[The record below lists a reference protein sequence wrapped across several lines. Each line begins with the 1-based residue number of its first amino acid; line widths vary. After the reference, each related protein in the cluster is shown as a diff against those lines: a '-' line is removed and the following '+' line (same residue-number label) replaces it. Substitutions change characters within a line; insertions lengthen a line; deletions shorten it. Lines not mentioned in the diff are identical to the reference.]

1 MLKRFILNG
10 KPFILLTQNLL
21 IFILF
26 PNSVI
31 IGQCYL
37 LNTTYSPG
45 EKLYYNVYYNLGF
58 LKIKLADVKLWTDEA
73 FYKQKK
79 VLAIYNTT
87 NTLKEYEWIIK
98 VKDYYASYLD
108 PMSMRVERHIQK
120 TLVNNY
126 STNYEYRFD
135 HQNNKVY
142 ATIEN
147 SKTKKYTDTLS
158 LQPCLHDLLSAACYP
173 RNINFDRL
181 SKGAKVSLPVLLDTT
196 IRQIY
201 FKYQGIEQ
209 INTKN
214 RKNVSCIKFVPLLVE
229 TSIFKEG
236 EKMTVW
242 LSNDQ
247 NKVPLMMESE
257 LRIGK
262 ILVQLVKYEGLRY
275 LAKY

>member
-1 MLKRFILNG
+1 M
-10 KPFILLTQNLL
+10 
-21 IFILF
+21 
-26 PNSVI
+26 VI
-31 IGQCYL
+31 IISFPFHISPAQCYL
-37 LNTTYSPG
+37 PNKSYNKG
-45 EKLYYNVYYNLGF
+45 ENLHYNVYYNLGF
-58 LKIKLADVKLWTDEA
+58 LKIKLADVKIWTGETT
-73 FYKQKK
+73 YHNKK
-79 VLAIYNTT
+79 VLAVYNTT
-87 NTLKEYEWIIK
+87 KTLKEYEWIIK
-98 VKDYYASYLD
+98 VNDYYVSYLD
-108 PMSMRVERHIQK
+108 PMSMKVERHIQK

-135 HQNNKVY
+135 HQNKKVY

-147 SKTKKYTDTLS
+147 SKTKKYTDTLT
-158 LQPCLHDLLSAACYP
+158 LQPCLHDLLSASYYP
-173 RNINFDRL
+173 RNISFSRL
-181 SKGAKVSLPVLLDTT
+181 SKGSKISLPVILDTT

-201 FKYQGIEQ
+201 FKYLGIEQ

-247 NKVPLMMESE
+247 NKVPLMMESD

-275 LAKY
+275 FAKY